1 MFIKLYFISNYDVSF
16 KLQTMMSLVW
26 ERAMGKVNADSVLEG
41 NKCSFPCAFS
51 DFVSMF
57 LHFHPK
63 LGQGLAN
70 LVQSLLGPSSK

>member
-1 MFIKLYFISNYDVSF
+1 MFIELYFISNYDVSF
-16 KLQTMMSLVW
+16 KLQTMMSLAW
-26 ERAMGKVNADSVLEG
+26 ERAMGKVNADSVPEG

-63 LGQGLAN
+63 LGQGSAN
-70 LVQSLLGPSSK
+70 LVKPLLGPSSK

>member
-1 MFIKLYFISNYDVSF
+1 MFIELYFISNYDVSF

-26 ERAMGKVNADSVLEG
+26 ERAMGKVNAYSVLEG